1 MGKPSLLITPT
12 AVESIE
18 CRIMRTDDAR
28 EIAVAP
34 HPPIDAESPFSGR
47 REDGLQ
53 VEVFVNVVTPR
64 RRSKWRPARS
74 RSARGWQ
81 RSPTDRASAAPS
93 ARDVGPHE
101 AGWRWQLACYHDST
115 RAMNHHQGSTAPAR
129 ARCD

>member
-53 VEVFVNVVTPR
+53 VEVFVNGAPVARIVV
-64 RRSKWRPARS
+64 
-74 RSARGWQ
+74 
-81 RSPTDRASAAPS
+81 RADIGRIPQPMALQVLRESGIA
-93 ARDVGPHE
+93 
-101 AGWRWQLACYHDST
+101 W
-115 RAMNHHQGSTAPAR
+115 
-129 ARCD
+129 